1 MNKVIFFISILFF
14 GIVNSSPLFGQK
26 KSELLKKQEKILL
39 EKIEHTKVLIDQTR
53 ATKKL
58 TLSEINIVNRQIKY
72 RQKLI
77 DNYNF
82 QLRKMDEKIQEINRQ
97 VNSLV
102 NTNKILREE
111 YKKMLLYA
119 FKNRDPNYKFLYI
132 ISASTFSEAFHRM
145 KYIQHYKDYRL
156 KQIERIKKTQNN
168 LAIKKEELNKEI
180 IKKKNLLEIKKKEKL
195 NYQSD
200 KNSQLISLAKI
211 RDNEQNLAAELEKN
225 NRKRNE
231 IVKAV
236 KKAIEDEIKALEK
249 LKKAKFAL
257 TPEGIAM
264 SKSFN
269 KNKGRLIWPV
279 ERGEITSKY
288 GRHQHHLVTTAFVD
302 NNGVDITT
310 SKNANVRAVFEGKVT
325 SVLII
330 PGAGRVVMVS
340 HGEYRTVYA
349 NLQEVYVKKGDQVK
363 AKDKLG
369 KLLAKE
375 SGISESHFEIWK
387 ILASGMSTVNPSFW
401 LSK

>member
-1 MNKVIFFISILFF
+1 MTRFFIYISILLF
-14 GIVNSSPLFGQK
+14 GILNSNTLTGQK
-26 KSELLKKQEKILL
+26 KSELLKRQEKILL

-58 TLSEINIVNRQIKY
+58 TLSEINIVNKQIKY

-77 DNYNF
+77 DNYNI
-82 QLRKMDEKIQEINRQ
+82 QLRRMDEKIQEINRQ
-97 VNSLV
+97 VNSLI

-132 ISASTFSEAFHRM
+132 VSASTFSEAFHRM

-156 KQIERIKKTQNN
+156 KQIDRVKKTQDN
-168 LAIKKEELNKEI
+168 LTIKKEELNEE
-180 IKKKNLLEIKKKEKL
+180 IKKKKDLLEIKKNEKT

-200 KNSQLISLAKI
+200 KNSQLISLNKI
-211 RDNEQNLAAELEKN
+211 RNNEETLAADLEKN
-225 NRKRNE
+225 NVKRNE
-231 IVKAV
+231 IAKAV

-249 LKKAKFAL
+249 LKKAKFSL

-288 GRHQHHLVTTAFVD
+288 GKHQHHLVTTAFVD
-302 NNGVDITT
+302 NNGIDITT

-363 AKDKLG
+363 SKDKLG

-375 SGISESHFEIWK
+375 SGISESHFEIWR
-387 ILASGMSTVNPSFW
+387 ILSSGMNTVNPSLW

>member
-1 MNKVIFFISILFF
+1 MNKVIFFISILLF
-14 GIVNSSPLFGQK
+14 GIVNSNPLFGQK

-58 TLSEINIVNRQIKY
+58 TLSEINIVNKQIKY

-225 NRKRNE
+225 NKKRNE

-349 NLQEVYVKKGDQVK
+349 NLQEVYVKKGDKVK
-363 AKDKLG
+363 AKDKIG

-375 SGISESHFEIWK
+375 SGISESHFEIWR